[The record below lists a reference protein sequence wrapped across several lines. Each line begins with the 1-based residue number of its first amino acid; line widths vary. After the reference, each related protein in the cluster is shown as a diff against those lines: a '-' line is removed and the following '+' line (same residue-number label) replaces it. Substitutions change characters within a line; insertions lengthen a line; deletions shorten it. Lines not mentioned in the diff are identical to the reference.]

1 MTFLAPESKYKK
13 ENSNPIL
20 GNLFFWWLVWW
31 LRKSAIFFIV
41 WGLCLVIWV
50 IPGGLTCLDWHHLV
64 LSRTFKS
71 KSSLSCQSDRS
82 RPSIVVVVVYLSVGV
97 YLFLFNDVIWVK
109 KFQSAELKY
118 NLKLSQNCT
127 FKNKSSLSC
136 QSDRSRPS
144 IVVVVV
150 YLSLGVYLSIMS
162 LGLWSFHLQDQCR
175 TKYFGYFKSNLL

>member
-1 MTFLAPESKYKK
+1 MCTGYLTVGYLRIACTISNYFPRSHLKNSVGSISTTRFVNLIREMYKILINK
-13 ENSNPIL
+13 PNSFDISGTQSRYNQEHSNPRL

-50 IPGGLTCLDWHHLV
+50 IPGGLTCLDSHHLV

-97 YLFLFNDVIWVK
+97 YL
-109 KFQSAELKY
+109 
-118 NLKLSQNCT
+118 
-127 FKNKSSLSC
+127 
-136 QSDRSRPS
+136 S
-144 IVVVVV
+144 IV
-150 YLSLGVYLSIMS
+150 S
-162 LGLWSFHLQDQCR
+162 LGLRSFHLMGQIIN
-175 TKYFGYFKSNLL
+175 TKHVL

>member
-1 MTFLAPESKYKK
+1 MNLFGKWIKFWSTNKTTLTFLAPESRYSK
-13 ENSNPIL
+13 EHLKPGL

-50 IPGGLTCLDWHHLV
+50 IPGGLTCLDSHHLV

-97 YLFLFNDVIWVK
+97 YL
-109 KFQSAELKY
+109 
-118 NLKLSQNCT
+118 
-127 FKNKSSLSC
+127 
-136 QSDRSRPS
+136 S
-144 IVVVVV
+144 IV
-150 YLSLGVYLSIMS
+150 S
-162 LGLWSFHLQDQCR
+162 LGLRSFNLQD
-175 TKYFGYFKSNLL
+175 

>member
-1 MTFLAPESKYKK
+1 MDWVFHYCLFTDCLYYFNFLPTLWSFWSTNQTTLTFLAPESRYRK
-13 ENSNPIL
+13 EHSNPRL

-82 RPSIVVVVVYLSVGV
+82 RPSIVVFLLVYLWTQIMLVG
-97 YLFLFNDVIWVK
+97 L
-109 KFQSAELKY
+109 
-118 NLKLSQNCT
+118 
-127 FKNKSSLSC
+127 
-136 QSDRSRPS
+136 RSFT
-144 IVVVVV
+144 
-150 YLSLGVYLSIMS
+150 LG
-162 LGLWSFHLQDQCR
+162 
-175 TKYFGYFKSNLL
+175 SNLAWMV